1 MSERRIFEV
10 SFPVGHAL
18 EKERKPISFALIAHA
33 GLIPL
38 TSKAKK
44 KKKMSAFLRYNGIS
58 IIRFVVCTYSH
69 IDNVKRGN

>member
-44 KKKMSAFLRYNGIS
+44 KKKNVSVSPVQRNKY
-58 IIRFVVCTYSH
+58 YSF
-69 IDNVKRGN
+69 RGVYVLTHRQR